1 METDIENKN
10 KKLDESIYG
19 VNTSGSDSEEEE
31 EETKHEEV
39 EVDQGKRFKAKR
51 AQSRFA
57 ESESESESEN
67 ENENESEGKSGDK
80 SKDKEEDKSED
91 EKDERQIEEDQDKE
105 EYDEIEEMEKQ
116 LANEGTFG
124 IHKMKKL
131 TPEQLE
137 KAQKRIKR
145 SGVVYLS
152 SMPPYMK
159 PTKLRQIMERFG
171 DVGRI
176 FLKPEDTKSHKS
188 RVKSGGNKKRK
199 FDEGW
204 CEFKSKKAAKL
215 AAETLNGNIIGGK
228 KRGFYHDDILNV
240 KYLRGFK
247 WGDLTRAL
255 NREKEVRESKME
267 AELAR
272 ERRMNKAFIEN
283 VETSKKFNN
292 IRRQRSKKRQRE
304 ENEPS
309 GAKRQ
314 EVQPKP
320 EIRRTFKQR
329 SVVTNRAG
337 AKESDKLASR
347 SSNQHKKLESVL
359 GKLF

>member
-1 METDIENKN
+1 
-10 KKLDESIYG
+10 
-19 VNTSGSDSEEEE
+19 
-31 EETKHEEV
+31 
-39 EVDQGKRFKAKR
+39 
-51 AQSRFA
+51 
-57 ESESESESEN
+57 
-67 ENENESEGKSGDK
+67 
-80 SKDKEEDKSED
+80 
-91 EKDERQIEEDQDKE
+91 
-105 EYDEIEEMEKQ
+105 
-116 LANEGTFG
+116 
-124 IHKMKKL
+124 MKKL

-171 DVGRI
+171 AVGRI

-309 GAKRQ
+309 GAKGRKFSLNRKFVGHLSRDPLLQ
-314 EVQPKP
+314 TGLVPGSRINWLRGRPISIRSLSLYWASFFEVSTYC
-320 EIRRTFKQR
+320 IRGDFL
-329 SVVTNRAG
+329 VDFLVI
-337 AKESDKLASR
+337 
-347 SSNQHKKLESVL
+347 
-359 GKLF
+359 F

>member
-10 KKLDESIYG
+10 KKLDDSIYG
-19 VNTSGSDSEEEE
+19 VNTSGSESEEEE

-39 EVDQGKRFKAKR
+39 EVDQGGKFKAKR

-67 ENENESEGKSGDK
+67 ENESEDK
-80 SKDKEEDKSED
+80 SDKEEEE
-91 EKDERQIEEDQDKE
+91 EKDEDENSEKQIEEDQDKE

-171 DVGRI
+171 GVGRI

-304 ENEPS
+304 ENEQS

>member
-19 VNTSGSDSEEEE
+19 VNTSGSESEEEE

-67 ENENESEGKSGDK
+67 ENENESEDKSGDK

-304 ENEPS
+304 GNVPS

>member
-19 VNTSGSDSEEEE
+19 VNTSGSESEEEE

-39 EVDQGKRFKAKR
+39 EVDQGGKFKAKR

-67 ENENESEGKSGDK
+67 ENENEN
-80 SKDKEEDKSED
+80 EDKSED
-91 EKDERQIEEDQDKE
+91 NSEDKKDEIDENSEKQIEEDQDKE

-171 DVGRI
+171 GVGRI

-304 ENEPS
+304 ENEQS

>member
-1 METDIENKN
+1 MAGIEDKDKN
-10 KKLDESIYG
+10 KRLDESIYG
-19 VNTSGSDSEEEE
+19 VNAESEDEEDE
-31 EETKHEEV
+31 MKHDEV
-39 EVDQGKRFKAKR
+39 EDDKNEKFKAKR
-51 AQSRFA
+51 AQSRFE
-57 ESESESESEN
+57 ESDSDSDSDDEEDEDHKEKQTQTDQEDKDEN
-67 ENENESEGKSGDK
+67 KD
-80 SKDKEEDKSED
+80 SKDSPEKEEE
-91 EKDERQIEEDQDKE
+91 E

-116 LANEGTFG
+116 LAGDSTLG
-124 IHKMKKL
+124 LHKMKKL

-137 KAQKRIKR
+137 KAQKRIRR

-152 SMPPYMK
+152 SIPPYMK

-171 DVGRI
+171 GVGRI
-176 FLKPEDTKSHKS
+176 FLKPEDTKAHRS

-215 AAETLNGNIIGGK
+215 AAQTLNGNIIGGK

-240 KYLRGFK
+240 RYLKGFK
-247 WGDLTRAL
+247 WGDLTSAL

-267 AELAR
+267 AELSR

-292 IRRQRSKKRQRE
+292 IRRQRSKKRERE
-304 ENEPS
+304 EDGS
-309 GAKRQ
+309 SSAKRPEIQ
-314 EVQPKP
+314 RKP
-320 EIRRTFKQR
+320 EIHRTFKQR

-337 AKESDKLASR
+337 AKESDRMASR
-347 SSNQHKKLESVL
+347 STNQHKKLESVL